1 MLSLW
6 STLSP
11 SSDMYPGGGVSVVGR
26 GRGGSRVGL
35 VTGECC
41 SKVLILFVPV
51 LPGLGNCVFSGT
63 ELLNSP
69 PLPVDGNKD
78 DWQSSVVA
86 ECRGTRIA
94 GKAAITQNYTLLIFH
109 TSLYQI

>member
-1 MLSLW
+1 MPLRQITKSLTILYIKKRSQIKYLLMLSLW

-41 SKVLILFVPV
+41 SKVLILLV
-51 LPGLGNCVFSGT
+51 PGLGNCVFSGT
-63 ELLNSP
+63 ELLSSP

-78 DWQSSVVA
+78 D
-86 ECRGTRIA
+86 
-94 GKAAITQNYTLLIFH
+94 
-109 TSLYQI
+109 